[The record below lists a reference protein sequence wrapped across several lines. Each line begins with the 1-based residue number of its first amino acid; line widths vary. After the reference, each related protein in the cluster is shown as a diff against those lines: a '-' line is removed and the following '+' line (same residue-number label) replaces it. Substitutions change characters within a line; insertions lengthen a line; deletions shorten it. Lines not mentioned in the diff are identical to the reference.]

1 MTTLLRLSDEQLIV
15 FVLVS
20 STGDEVS
27 GLGTTFS
34 VTISK
39 AGGAFAAGTGTKD
52 EIGNGWYSYELT
64 ESETDIAGPLAVR
77 VTGAGI
83 VQQNLLYQVSGTAYV
98 MGSGPNVLSAAEGG
112 IVLRCAEDDPDML
125 NLLPLVDT
133 YLSNATGI
141 DWAADPDEIP
151 LEAKSAARMLLVMW
165 HENPAMIGMPGSSLG
180 FGLAAVLM
188 QLKVLGMQLLEEGE
202 SI

>member
-1 MTTLLRLSDEQLIV
+1 MTILEPTE
-15 FVLVS
+15 
-20 STGDEVS
+20 
-27 GLGTTFS
+27 
-34 VTISK
+34 
-39 AGGAFAAGTGTKD
+39 AA
-52 EIGNGWYSYELT
+52 
-64 ESETDIAGPLAVR
+64 
-77 VTGAGI
+77 
-83 VQQNLLYQVSGTAYV
+83 
-98 MGSGPNVLSAAEGG
+98 

-141 DWAADPDEIP
+141 DWAADPNEIP

-188 QLKVLGMQLLEEGE
+188 QLKALAMALEEEE
-202 SI
+202 SA